1 MPGSRIGGAR
11 RLRKSAPMTS
21 MAARTAAAHQFAYPV
36 VRPAPRPPL
45 AVSGSSAT
53 W

>member
-1 MPGSRIGGAR
+1 
-11 RLRKSAPMTS
+11 MTS
-21 MAARTAAAHQFAYPV
+21 MAARTAAAAHQFAYPV

-45 AVSGSSAT
+45 AVSGSSVT